1 MNEDKIKELLMT
13 LRIYLKY
20 SKEKSFE
27 AGFQQ
32 KSLEDKLNK
41 LIDELLPE

>member
-20 SKEKSFE
+20 SEDAAEKQNLK
-27 AGFQQ
+27 AQ
-32 KSLEDKLNK
+32 LTKLV
-41 LIDELLPE
+41 DELLPE